1 MVFIT
6 AGLGGGTGTGASP
19 IIAQAA
25 KELGILTVGIVTTPC
40 SFEGKRRRQQAEEGL
55 SELKE
60 HVDTLWVISNDRLRE
75 MYGNLSL
82 SNAFAQAD
90 DILTTADNGIAE
102 LINLPGYINV
112 DFDTVKPVKTDGG
125 VAITGYS
132 ATEGKNRA
140 PC

>member
-25 KELGILTVGIVTTPC
+25 KELGILTVGIVTTPF

-60 HVDTLWVISNDRLRE
+60 HVDTLLVISTDRLRE
-75 MYGNLSL
+75 RS
-82 SNAFAQAD
+82 
-90 DILTTADNGIAE
+90 
-102 LINLPGYINV
+102 
-112 DFDTVKPVKTDGG
+112 
-125 VAITGYS
+125 
-132 ATEGKNRA
+132 EGRRVGKECVSTCRSWGS
-140 PC
+140 PST